1 MSQSTTAVPS
11 FDGTELAAHA
21 FGAGDTTPLLLVNA
35 IGPDL
40 SPWRCVIEELEPVSR
55 MFTWDLRGL
64 HGSGQPRSDRI
75 DAGAHAEDAIVVLGD
90 AGVETFAIAA
100 WSTGTRIALEI
111 AARYPERVQ
120 GLVIVSGGFGRG
132 FRGLF
137 RSLEISSVFPFGAGI
152 AKHFAAALE
161 GPFRSFVRRPEIA
174 GVVRQSGIIGPTA
187 NVEVLVEVLQSLADS
202 DLRTLFTIY
211 EEIVGDADP
220 AILQQIQ
227 APTLLVTGKRDRFT
241 TQAMVD
247 LMVTRLPVA
256 EKVVYEKASHFLP
269 LEYPERLAADISAF
283 VRSLETGRLSEPR
296 S

>member
-1 MSQSTTAVPS
+1 MSPLSPSTSAVRS
-11 FDGTELAAHA
+11 FDGTELAAHS
-21 FGAGDTTPLLLVNA
+21 FGSGDTTPLLLVNA

-40 SPWRCVIEELEPVSR
+40 SPWRCVIEELEPVRR
-55 MFTWDLRGL
+55 MISWDLRGL
-64 HGSGQPRSDRI
+64 HGSDKPRSERI
-75 DAGAHAEDAIVVLGD
+75 DAAAHAEDAIAVLDD
-90 AGVETFAIAA
+90 AGVTRFALAT

-120 GLVIVSGGFGRG
+120 GLVVVSGGFGRG

-152 AKHFAAALE
+152 AKHFATALE

-187 NVEVLVEVLQSLADS
+187 NIELLVEVLQSLADS

-211 EEIVGDADP
+211 EEVVGDADP
-220 AILQQIQ
+220 AVLQQVQ

-241 TQAMVD
+241 TPAMVD
-247 LMVTRLPVA
+247 YMYTRLPAA

-283 VRSLETGRLSEPR
+283 VRS
-296 S
+296 